1 MANLLLLQNLK
12 LISAEHLD
20 SCLKNCTHPM
30 DAYYSRQC
38 MYMNTS
44 IHTYTKRPHLHGAT
58 ICVQTIFAASDPTM
72 VSSMGWELI
81 SFGIADPSAAP
92 TRNIPMMKLRTAW
105 TNSRIQIPATA
116 GHTTEP
122 IRPMI
127 KTKPKAVPRK
137 TVGNISEA

>member
-1 MANLLLLQNLK
+1 M
-12 LISAEHLD
+12 
-20 SCLKNCTHPM
+20 C
-30 DAYYSRQC
+30 
-38 MYMNTS
+38 MNTS
-44 IHTYTKRPHLHGAT
+44 IHTYTKRPHLHGAA
-58 ICVQTIFAASDPTM
+58 ICVQIIFAASDPTM